1 VGYGSGLVGAGCRD
15 RPSCSDTGSG
25 AEPELLRFH
34 LPRGRSGKPQR
45 LPLRSEWPDD
55 DNDGIACENLPSR
68 SSDEPSQTSPPVVTD
83 EPGGASWREV
93 LTQVEGRAVIAIS
106 TRTVVAAGCPGGRS
120 IAFRIPDSA
129 LNMRNTVIIHPME
142 PSTDTDSTVSAA
154 TAPVTVMQDAQRA
167 GTRAQHVRHDAR
179 HGVDRAQM
187 ASKKQGRH
195 DHGRQKQTQRRK
207 DRRTP

>member
-1 VGYGSGLVGAGCRD
+1 M
-15 RPSCSDTGSG
+15 
-25 AEPELLRFH
+25 
-34 LPRGRSGKPQR
+34 
-45 LPLRSEWPDD
+45 
-55 DNDGIACENLPSR
+55 
-68 SSDEPSQTSPPVVTD
+68 SPPVVTD

-187 ASKKQGRH
+187 ASKKQDRH